1 MTGGLDLKDAKDP
14 KDPKDPSALLSAWGN
29 GDQTAGNELIGI
41 VYQELRRLAAHYLQN
56 ERGDHTLQPTALV
69 HELYLKLFLH
79 QPPSIN
85 DREHFLALAARQLRN
100 IIVDYAR
107 TKNAEK
113 RGGRE
118 ATISLDDVPGL
129 AIPADGRVVELD
141 RALRS
146 LEALDGRAAQV
157 VELRFFGGLT
167 DAEISQTMGIS
178 VATVKRDWGF
188 ARAWLLNQMT

>member
-1 MTGGLDLKDAKDP
+1 MTGGLDLKDP

-79 QPPSIN
+79 QPPSMH
-85 DREHFLALAARQLRN
+85 DREHFLALAARQLRH

-118 ATISLDDVPGL
+118 STISLDDVPGL

-167 DAEISQTMGIS
+167 DAEIGQTMGIS

>member
-1 MTGGLDLKDAKDP
+1 MTGGLDLKDS

-69 HELYLKLFLH
+69 HELYLKLFLR
-79 QPPSIN
+79 QPPSMH
-85 DREHFLALAARQLRN
+85 DREHFLALAARQLRH

-107 TKNAEK
+107 TKNAKK

-167 DAEISQTMGIS
+167 DAEIGQTMGIS